1 MRGYVLP
8 FDQSEIVAVD
18 TPTISANRAAVISR
32 CFMRRLMLRPIIA
45 LPSDD
50 AILFTFFYVLSFV
63 MFKF

>member
-1 MRGYVLP
+1 
-8 FDQSEIVAVD
+8 
-18 TPTISANRAAVISR
+18 
-32 CFMRRLMLRPIIA
+32 LMLRPIIA